1 LNINYS
7 DLDDTLIEEITE
19 TGLLNSPSTTSFNGQ
34 GVVTIPILR
43 YQQVHNENK
52 RLKSELSITK
62 QKNQILEEKIIFE
75 WFFQM
80 IKGLAFLHSKLIIH
94 LNLKPK

>member
-1 LNINYS
+1 LLRTESMSCQYIIKYF
-7 DLDDTLIEEITE
+7 DCFIE
-19 TGLLNSPSTTSFNGQ
+19 NSFIFI
-34 GVVTIPILR
+34 V
-43 YQQVHNENK
+43 
-52 RLKSELSITK
+52 SELIVSGSNLFNLYK
-62 QKNQILEEKIIFE
+62 YLVSQNQILEEKIIFE